1 MTTSLLGDAFA
12 HHIWA
17 TERLIDECAALTP
30 EQLKAPAP
38 GTNGC
43 CATRGSDRFQAGFRG
58 FARVETAN
66 PKVQAPLARLNHGFA
81 SRDSGEASPAE
92 AGSDCGREVGRS
104 EDL

>member
-30 EQLKAPAP
+30 EQPKAPAP

-43 CATRGSDRFQAGFRG
+43 CATRGSDRFQPDFRG
-58 FARVETAN
+58 FARVQTSESEGAG
-66 PKVQAPLARLNHGFA
+66 AR
-81 SRDSGEASPAE
+81 RKAE
-92 AGSDCGREVGRS
+92 PRVRIP
-104 EDL
+104 